1 MPSFLVTGNP
11 GSGKSALADEL
22 ARRGWPAIDPDYD
35 RELSHWEDANG
46 DPVDGPRSPDEQW
59 LRSHRWVWSR
69 SRMEE
74 ALARHDGAAFVCG
87 IARNLDQLLDLFDG
101 VFLLQIDE
109 RTQED
114 RLIAHDAVHP
124 PGRSEAGRQEIREGR
139 AVFQVQML
147 KLGAT
152 ALDGTAPTA
161 SLADQL
167 LALVAA
173 T

>member
-1 MPSFLVTGNP
+1 
-11 GSGKSALADEL
+11 
-22 ARRGWPAIDPDYD
+22 
-35 RELSHWEDANG
+35 
-46 DPVDGPRSPDEQW
+46 
-59 LRSHRWVWSR
+59 
-69 SRMEE
+69 MEE
-74 ALARHDGAAFVCG
+74 ALARHGRAAFVCG

-139 AVFQVQML
+139 AEFQAQML
-147 KLGAT
+147 KIGGT
-152 ALDGTAPTA
+152 ALDGIARTA
-161 SLADQL
+161 SLADQI